1 MRLVRQSPWHVT
13 SLPDLVVGDLVCALM
28 RLGIIGPAKGD
39 VRAVAR
45 AVECLLDVVG
55 VQKVLYLATDGA
67 LDIVAKAWA
76 RSLVGNN
83 PNEDSLFA
91 RATVR
96 CANASPEAID
106 SFVSAERAR
115 GRLRALAS
123 LPEGNRRTVEIFDGR
138 VTLFVYD
145 KAILDEEDVVGATL
159 FVYGR
164 SAEPKVKRIGTRMFI
179 TPGPLDGPQGGL
191 AVLGEGPNGGVR
203 IEIRNIDGSILSEE
217 MLGGTGSML
226 PGIKMRVQGGNNAG

>member
-1 MRLVRQSPWHVT
+1 
-13 SLPDLVVGDLVCALM
+13 M

-39 VRAVAR
+39 VRALAR

-67 LDIVAKAWA
+67 LDILARAWA

-96 CANASPEAID
+96 CANASPEAIEA
-106 SFVSAERAR
+106 FVVAERAR

-123 LPEGNRRTVEIFDGR
+123 LPEGNRRTVEFFDGR
-138 VTLFVYD
+138 VALFMYD
-145 KAILDEEDVVGATL
+145 KSILDEDDVVGATL
-159 FVYGR
+159 FIYGR
-164 SAEPKVKRIGTRMFI
+164 STEPKVKRIGSRMFI
-179 TPGPLDGPQGGL
+179 TPGPLAGSQGGL
-191 AVLGEGPNGGVR
+191 AVLGEGPSGGVR

>member
-1 MRLVRQSPWHVT
+1 VASLV
-13 SLPDLVVGDLVCALM
+13 LVSM

-55 VQKVLYLATDGA
+55 VQKILYLATDGA
-67 LDIVAKAWA
+67 LDIVTKAWA

-96 CANASPEAID
+96 CANASPEAIQ
-106 SFVSAERAR
+106 SFVLAERAR
-115 GRLRALAS
+115 GRLRALTS
-123 LPEGNRRTVEIFDGR
+123 LPEGNRRAVEFFDGR
-138 VTLFVYD
+138 VTLFMYD
-145 KAILDEEDVVGATL
+145 KSILDEEDVIGATL

-164 SAEPKVKRIGTRMFI
+164 SAEPKVKRIGSRMFI
-179 TPGPLDGPQGGL
+179 TPGPLGGSQGGL
-191 AVLGEGPNGGVR
+191 AVLGEGPSGGVR

-217 MLGGTGSML
+217 MLGGSGSML